1 MNLLRVFVAVEITD
15 DKIKRTIENIQKEL
29 LRGGVDIKPVEIE
42 NLHITLRFIGE
53 VPQATVNEIMNKLR
67 TVTFQKFRMR
77 IKGLGAFP
85 SPANPRVIWAGV
97 TEGSRELSELHE
109 IVERL
114 VGKYGIKDNKEFTPH
129 LTIARVRSPRNR
141 QYITSIIEKYR
152 DLDFGDQEVSCI
164 KLKRSVLTPRGPI
177 YSDLLQVDLS

>member
-1 MNLLRVFVAVEITD
+1 MNLLRVFIAVEITD
-15 DKIKRTIENIQKEL
+15 EKIKKLIESIQREL
-29 LRGGVDIKPVEIE
+29 LKGGVDIKPVEME

-53 VPQATVNEIMNKLR
+53 VPQATVNEIINKLR
-67 TVTFQKFRMR
+67 TISYQKFKMR

-85 SPANPRVIWAGV
+85 SPSNPRVIWAGV
-97 TEGSRELSELHE
+97 AEGSRELSELHE

-114 VGKYGIKDNKEFTPH
+114 VGRYGIKDDKEFTPH
-129 LTIARVRSPRNR
+129 LTIARVRSPRNK

-152 DLDFGDQEVSCI
+152 DLDFGEQEVSCI

-177 YSDLLQVDLS
+177 YSDLLKVDLT